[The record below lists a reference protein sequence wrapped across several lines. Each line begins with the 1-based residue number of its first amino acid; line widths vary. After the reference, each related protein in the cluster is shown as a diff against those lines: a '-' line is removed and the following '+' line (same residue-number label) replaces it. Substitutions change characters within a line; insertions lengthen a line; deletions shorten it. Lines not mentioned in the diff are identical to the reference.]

1 MHQHIVAVNVPLL
14 LNLKGGE
21 EMKLERRQLPITELR
36 VESQEDEKEKIV
48 GYAAVFDSLSEN
60 LGGFREK
67 IQQGAFKR
75 SLENGAD
82 VRALMNHDPNYIL
95 GRNKS
100 GTLVVQ
106 EDSRGLKIEITPPET
121 TWARDLMTSMDR
133 GDISEMSFAFAT
145 IDDRWEEENG
155 ETIRTLKE
163 VDISDVSV
171 VTYPA
176 YKATSVQVRSASQ
189 VFEDYKQQLQ
199 PETRSTDVLRKKLNL
214 LGVED

>member
-1 MHQHIVAVNVPLL
+1 
-14 LNLKGGE
+14 
-21 EMKLERRQLPITELR
+21 MKLERRQLPISELR
-36 VESQEDEKEKIV
+36 VESQNDERKIV
-48 GYAAVFDSLSEN
+48 GYSAVFNSLSEN

-67 IQQGAFKR
+67 IQEGAFKR

-82 VRALMNHDPNYIL
+82 VRALMNHDPNYVL

-100 GTLVVQ
+100 GTLILS
-106 EDSRGLKIEITPPET
+106 EDARGLKVEISPPNT
-121 TWARDLMTSMDR
+121 QWANDLLESMKR

-145 IDDRWEEENG
+145 IDDRWEEEHG

-176 YKATSVQVRSASQ
+176 YKATNAHVRSASQ
-189 VFEDYKQQLQ
+189 VYEDYVQKQ
-199 PETRSTDVLRKKLNL
+199 PSGSDVELLKLKL
-214 LGVED
+214 DLKTKGDL